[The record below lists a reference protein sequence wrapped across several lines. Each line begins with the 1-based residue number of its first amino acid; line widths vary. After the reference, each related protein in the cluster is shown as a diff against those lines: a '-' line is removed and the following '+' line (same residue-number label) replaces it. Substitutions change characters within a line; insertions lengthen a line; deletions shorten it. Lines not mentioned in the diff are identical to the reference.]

1 MSAPQR
7 RNEGEFSGGGVKLT
21 SVETGRDVFF
31 VMDGGGGGD
40 VNLQ

>member
-1 MSAPQR
+1 MLPKGGMR
-7 RNEGEFSGGGVKLT
+7 GNFLGGGVKLT